1 MSDVKT
7 STSPPSTSTG
17 IGTSTRMVAS
27 LMAGLLVGVFTLLWN
42 IQIFGNRSESV
53 WIGNFALIPLV
64 AALVTFLMNC
74 IIQNL
79 SCGYT
84 EVAYQAHHIASVPI
98 PFMLLAGILNFFTIL
113 LWPIEGLYQTS
124 PEEFRRAV
132 SYAFYFFWAATFNQA
147 YQNSFA
153 QRCSK

>member
-1 MSDVKT
+1 MTDVKT

-27 LMAGLLVGVFTLLWN
+27 LMAGLIVGVFALLWN
-42 IQIFGNRSESV
+42 TQSFGNRPESIWV
-53 WIGNFALIPLV
+53 GNLALVPFV
-64 AALVTFLMNC
+64 ATLVTFLMNC

-79 SCGYT
+79 SCGYA
-84 EVAYQAHHIASVPI
+84 EVAYQANHMASVPF
-98 PFMLLAGILNFFTIL
+98 PFMLLAAILNYFTIL
-113 LWPIEGLYQTS
+113 LWPIEGLYQSS
-124 PEEFRRAV
+124 PEEIRRGV